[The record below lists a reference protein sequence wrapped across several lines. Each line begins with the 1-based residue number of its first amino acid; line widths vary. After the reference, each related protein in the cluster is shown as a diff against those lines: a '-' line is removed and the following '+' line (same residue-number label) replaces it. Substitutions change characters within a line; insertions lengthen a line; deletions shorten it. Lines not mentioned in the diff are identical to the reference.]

1 MSETNVRP
9 VLFKHAFWN
18 NVIIETI
25 AGVCTLIIA
34 LLVQQFVGHRVLGWE
49 TVVILALSVVVFSLL
64 SAAYLQWYR
73 HRRPDD
79 GYLLIGIIDFV
90 LRLLVTSGIALL
102 LVSNTTLL
110 SIIIGAAITSV
121 LLFVF
126 EKPWQP
132 GMTDAQLQEA
142 SKKSVELGVQ
152 MLEEERVKH
161 AEARNKIAL
170 QHASEG
176 KTDTPRSTSLT
187 FSSLIVANML
197 MEAVYDV
204 VTFLLAL
211 MLQWWMLC
219 TITGWRTLLVIFL
232 GNMLFSCASAAV
244 MVLMGALKA
253 DQQKCPTKSWTFLTI
268 AVLLRLLIF
277 GVLAWLL
284 TPSLAWVSVVVGIVI
299 TYVLTLFYKM
309 LASICKQMK
318 AKV

>member
-9 VLFKHAFWN
+9 VLFKHAFWGH
-18 NVIIETI
+18 VITETI
-25 AGVCTLIIA
+25 ASVCTLIIA

-102 LVSNTTLL
+102 LVSNITLL

-152 MLEEERVKH
+152 MLEEERVKR
-161 AEARNKIAL
+161 AEARNMIAL
-170 QHASEG
+170 QHASAG
-176 KTDTPRSTSLT
+176 KTDTPRGVSLT
-187 FSSLIVANML
+187 VSSLIVANML
-197 MEAVYDV
+197 MEAVYAV

-219 TITGWRTLLVIFL
+219 TIAGWSTLLVIFF
-232 GNMLFSCASAAV
+232 GNMLFSCAAAAI

-253 DQQKCPTKSWTFLTI
+253 DQQKCLTKSWPFLVI
-268 AVLLRLLIF
+268 VVLLRLLIF

-284 TPSLAWVSVVVGIVI
+284 TPSLAWVSVVVGIVLTNI
-299 TYVLTLFYKM
+299 VLV
-309 LASICKQMK
+309 IKQHPK
-318 AKV
+318 R

>member
-1 MSETNVRP
+1 MIT
-9 VLFKHAFWN
+9 
-18 NVIIETI
+18 ETI
-25 AGVCTLIIA
+25 ASVCTLIIA

-102 LVSNTTLL
+102 LVSNITLL

-132 GMTDAQLQEA
+132 GMTDVQLQEA

-152 MLEEERVKH
+152 MLEEERVKR
-161 AEARNKIAL
+161 AEARNMIAL
-170 QHASEG
+170 QHVSEG
-176 KTDTPRSTSLT
+176 KTGTPRGVSLT

-197 MEAVYDV
+197 MEAVYAV

-219 TITGWRTLLVIFL
+219 TIAGWSTLLVIFL
-232 GNMLFSCASAAV
+232 GNMLFSCVAAAV

-253 DQQKCPTKSWTFLTI
+253 DQQKCLTKSWPFLVVV
-268 AVLLRLLIF
+268 VLLRLLIF

-284 TPSLAWVSVVVGIVI
+284 TPSLVCVSVVVGIVLTNI
-299 TYVLTLFYKM
+299 VLVIKWRPRRRT
-309 LASICKQMK
+309 AV
-318 AKV
+318 AA

>member
-1 MSETNVRP
+1 MSEKNVRP
-9 VLFKHAFWN
+9 VLFKHAFWD
-18 NVIIETI
+18 NVIIETV
-25 AGVCTLIIA
+25 AGICTLIIA

-102 LVSNTTLL
+102 LVSDITLL
-110 SIIIGAAITSV
+110 SIVIGAAITSV
-121 LLFVF
+121 LMFVF

-152 MLEEERVKH
+152 MLEEERVKR
-161 AEARNKIAL
+161 AEVRNMIAL
-170 QHASEG
+170 QHASAG
-176 KTDTPRSTSLT
+176 KTDTSRGVSLT

-197 MEAVYDV
+197 MEAVCDV

-211 MLQWWMLC
+211 MLQWWMLG
-219 TITGWRTLLVIFL
+219 TIAGWRTLLVMFL
-232 GNMLFSCASAAV
+232 GNMLFSCVAAAV

-253 DQQKCPTKSWTFLTI
+253 DQQKCLTKSWPFLVI
-268 AVLLRLLIF
+268 VVLLRLLIF

-284 TPSLAWVSVVVGIVI
+284 TPGLAWVSVVVGIVLTNI
-299 TYVLTLFYKM
+299 VLVIKWHPRRRT
-309 LASICKQMK
+309 AV
-318 AKV
+318 AA

>member
-9 VLFKHAFWN
+9 VLFKDAFWGY
-18 NVIIETI
+18 VITETV
-25 AGVCTLIIA
+25 AGICTLIIA

-152 MLEEERVKH
+152 MLEEERVKR
-161 AEARNKIAL
+161 AEARNMIAL

-176 KTDTPRSTSLT
+176 KTDTPRGTSLT

-197 MEAVYDV
+197 IEAVCDV
-204 VTFLLAL
+204 ATFLLAL
-211 MLQWWMLC
+211 ILQWWMLGSSV
-219 TITGWRTLLVIFL
+219 GWRTLLVIFL
-232 GNMLFSCASAAV
+232 GNMLFSCAAAAV
-244 MVLMGALKA
+244 MVLMGALKT
-253 DQQKCPTKSWTFLTI
+253 DQQKCLTKSWPFLVI

-284 TPSLAWVSVVVGIVI
+284 TPSLAWVSVVVGIVLTNI
-299 TYVLTLFYKM
+299 VLVIKWHPRRRT
-309 LASICKQMK
+309 AV
-318 AKV
+318 AA

>member
-9 VLFKHAFWN
+9 VLFKHAFWGH
-18 NVIIETI
+18 VITETV
-25 AGVCTLIIA
+25 ASVCTLIIS
-34 LLVQQFVGHRVLGWE
+34 LLVQQFVGHSVLGWE

-64 SAAYLQWYR
+64 STAYLQWDR

-79 GYLLIGIIDFV
+79 GSGDLLIGIIDFV

-152 MLEEERVKH
+152 MLEEERVKR
-161 AEARNKIAL
+161 AEVRNKIAL

-176 KTDTPRSTSLT
+176 KTDTPRDVSLT

-197 MEAVYDV
+197 MEAVYAV
-204 VTFLLAL
+204 VTFVLAL

-219 TITGWRTLLVIFL
+219 TIAGWCTLLVMFL
-232 GNMLFSCASAAV
+232 GNMLFSCAAAAV
-244 MVLMGALKA
+244 MVLMGALKT
-253 DQQKCPTKSWTFLTI
+253 DQQKCPTKSWSFLTI
-268 AVLLRLLIF
+268 SVLLRLLIF

-284 TPSLAWVSVVVGIVI
+284 TPSLACVSVVVGIV
-299 TYVLTLFYKM
+299 LTDIIFV
-309 LASICKQMK
+309 IKQHTK
-318 AKV
+318 R

>member
-9 VLFKHAFWN
+9 VLFKHAFWGH
-18 NVIIETI
+18 VITETV

-49 TVVILALSVVVFSLL
+49 TVVILVLSVVVFSLL

-102 LVSNTTLL
+102 LVSDITLL

-152 MLEEERVKH
+152 MLEEERVKR
-161 AEARNKIAL
+161 AEARNIIAL
-170 QHASEG
+170 QHASAG
-176 KTDTPRSTSLT
+176 KTDTPRGTSLT

-197 MEAVYDV
+197 IEAVCDV
-204 VTFLLAL
+204 ATFLLAL
-211 MLQWWMLC
+211 MLQWWMLGS
-219 TITGWRTLLVIFL
+219 IVGWSTLLVIFF
-232 GNMLFSCASAAV
+232 GNMLFSCAAAAV

-253 DQQKCPTKSWTFLTI
+253 DQQKCLTKSWPFLVI
-268 AVLLRLLIF
+268 VVLLRLLIF

-284 TPSLAWVSVVVGIVI
+284 TPSLVWVSVVVGVVLTDIVI
-299 TYVLTLFYKM
+299 VIKHHPWRRTAV
-309 LASICKQMK
+309 A
-318 AKV
+318 A

>member
-1 MSETNVRP
+1 MSETNARP
-9 VLFKHAFWN
+9 VLFKHAFWD
-18 NVIIETI
+18 NVIIETV
-25 AGVCTLIIA
+25 AGICTLIIS

-64 SAAYLQWYR
+64 SAACLQWYR

-102 LVSNTTLL
+102 LVSDITLL

-121 LLFVF
+121 LMFVF

-152 MLEEERVKH
+152 MLEEERVKR
-161 AEARNKIAL
+161 AEVRNMIAL
-170 QHASEG
+170 QHASEV
-176 KTDTPRSTSLT
+176 KTDTPRGVSLT

-197 MEAVYDV
+197 MESVCDV

-211 MLQWWMLC
+211 MLQWWMLG
-219 TITGWRTLLVIFL
+219 TIAGWRTLLVMFL
-232 GNMLFSCASAAV
+232 GNMLFSCAAAAV
-244 MVLMGALKA
+244 MVLMGALNA
-253 DQQKCPTKSWTFLTI
+253 DQQKCLTKSWTFLVI
-268 AVLLRLLIF
+268 VVLLRLLIF

-284 TPSLAWVSVVVGIVI
+284 TPSLVWVSVVVGIV
-299 TYVLTLFYKM
+299 LTDIILV
-309 LASICKQMK
+309 IKQHPWK
-318 AKV
+318 RTAVDA

>member
-1 MSETNVRP
+1 MSEKNVRP
-9 VLFKHAFWN
+9 VLFKHAFWGH
-18 NVIIETI
+18 VITETV
-25 AGVCTLIIA
+25 AGICTLIVA

-152 MLEEERVKH
+152 MLEEERVKY

-197 MEAVYDV
+197 MEAVYAV

-211 MLQWWMLC
+211 MLQWWMLG
-219 TITGWRTLLVIFL
+219 TIAGWRTLLVIFF
-232 GNMLFSCASAAV
+232 GNMLFSCAAAAV

-253 DQQKCPTKSWTFLTI
+253 DQQKCLTKSWPFLVI
-268 AVLLRLLIF
+268 VVLLRLLIF

-284 TPSLAWVSVVVGIVI
+284 TPSLVWVSVVVGIALTNIVLVI
-299 TYVLTLFYKM
+299 KWHP
-309 LASICKQMK
+309 KR
-318 AKV
+318 

>member
-9 VLFKHAFWN
+9 VLFKHAFWD
-18 NVIIETI
+18 NVIIETV

-73 HRRPDD
+73 HRRPND

-90 LRLLVTSGIALL
+90 LRLLVTSGIASLI
-102 LVSNTTLL
+102 VSDITLL

-152 MLEEERVKH
+152 MLEEERVKR
-161 AEARNKIAL
+161 AEARNMIAL
-170 QHASEG
+170 QHASAG
-176 KTDTPRSTSLT
+176 KTDTPRGVSLT
-187 FSSLIVANML
+187 VSSLIVANML
-197 MEAVYDV
+197 MEAVYAV

-219 TITGWRTLLVIFL
+219 TIAGWSTLLVIFF
-232 GNMLFSCASAAV
+232 GNMLFSCAAAAI

-253 DQQKCPTKSWTFLTI
+253 DQQKCLTKSWPFLVI
-268 AVLLRLLIF
+268 VVLLRLLIF

-284 TPSLAWVSVVVGIVI
+284 TPSLAWVSVVVGIVLTNI
-299 TYVLTLFYKM
+299 VLV
-309 LASICKQMK
+309 IKQHPK
-318 AKV
+318 R

>member
-1 MSETNVRP
+1 MSEANVRP
-9 VLFKHAFWN
+9 VLFKHAFWD
-18 NVIIETI
+18 NVIIETV

-64 SAAYLQWYR
+64 SAACLQWYR

-102 LVSNTTLL
+102 LVSNITLL

-152 MLEEERVKH
+152 MLEEERVKR
-161 AEARNKIAL
+161 AEVRNMIAL
-170 QHASEG
+170 QHASEV
-176 KTDTPRSTSLT
+176 KTDTPRGVSLT

-197 MEAVYDV
+197 MESVCDV

-211 MLQWWMLC
+211 MLQWWMLG
-219 TITGWRTLLVIFL
+219 TIAGWRTLLVMFL
-232 GNMLFSCASAAV
+232 GNMLFSCVAAAV

-253 DQQKCPTKSWTFLTI
+253 DQQKCLTKSWPFLVI
-268 AVLLRLLIF
+268 VVLLRLLIF

-284 TPSLAWVSVVVGIVI
+284 TPSLVWVSVVVGIVLTDI
-299 TYVLTLFYKM
+299 VLV
-309 LASICKQMK
+309 IKQHPWRRT
-318 AKV
+318 AVAA

>member
-9 VLFKHAFWN
+9 VLFKHAFWGH
-18 NVIIETI
+18 VITETI
-25 AGVCTLIIA
+25 ASVCTLIIA

-64 SAAYLQWYR
+64 SAACLQWYR

-102 LVSNTTLL
+102 LVSDITLL

-121 LLFVF
+121 LMFVF

-152 MLEEERVKH
+152 MLEEERVKR
-161 AEARNKIAL
+161 AEVRNMIAL
-170 QHASEG
+170 QHASEV
-176 KTDTPRSTSLT
+176 KTDTPRGVSLT

-197 MEAVYDV
+197 MEAVCDV
-204 VTFLLAL
+204 VIFVLAL
-211 MLQWWMLC
+211 MLQWWVLG
-219 TITGWRTLLVIFL
+219 TIFGWRTLLVMFL
-232 GNMLFSCASAAV
+232 GNMLFSCVAAAV

-253 DQQKCPTKSWTFLTI
+253 DQQKCLTKSLPFLVI
-268 AVLLRLLIF
+268 VVLLRLLIF

-284 TPSLAWVSVVVGIVI
+284 TPSLAWISVVVGIV
-299 TYVLTLFYKM
+299 LTNIILVIKWNP
-309 LASICKQMK
+309 KR
-318 AKV
+318 

>member
-1 MSETNVRP
+1 MSETKVRP
-9 VLFKHAFWN
+9 VLFKHAFWD
-18 NVIIETI
+18 NVIIETV
-25 AGVCTLIIA
+25 AGICTLIIS

-79 GYLLIGIIDFV
+79 GYLLIGIIDFA

-102 LVSNTTLL
+102 LVSNITLL
-110 SIIIGAAITSV
+110 SIIIGAVITSV

-152 MLEEERVKH
+152 MLEEERVKR
-161 AEARNKIAL
+161 AEVRNMIAL
-170 QHASEG
+170 QHASAG
-176 KTDTPRSTSLT
+176 KTGTPRGVSLT

-197 MEAVYDV
+197 MEAVCDV

-211 MLQWWMLC
+211 MLQWWMLGA
-219 TITGWRTLLVIFL
+219 IFGWCTLLVIFL
-232 GNMLFSCASAAV
+232 GNMLFSCVAAAV

-253 DQQKCPTKSWTFLTI
+253 DQQKCLTKSWSFLTI

-284 TPSLAWVSVVVGIVI
+284 TPSLVWVSVFVGIVLTDI
-299 TYVLTLFYKM
+299 VLVIKRHPWRRT
-309 LASICKQMK
+309 AV
-318 AKV
+318 AA

>member
-1 MSETNVRP
+1 MSETKVRP
-9 VLFKHAFWN
+9 VLFKHAFWS
-18 NVIIETI
+18 NVITETV
-25 AGVCTLIIA
+25 AGICTLIVA
-34 LLVQQFVGHRVLGWE
+34 LLVEQFVGHRVLGWE
-49 TVVILALSVVVFSLL
+49 TVAILALSVVVFSLL

-102 LVSNTTLL
+102 LVSNITLL

-152 MLEEERVKH
+152 MLEEERVKR
-161 AEARNKIAL
+161 AEVRNTIAL
-170 QHASEG
+170 QHASAG
-176 KTDTPRSTSLT
+176 KTDTSGGVSLT

-197 MEAVYDV
+197 MEAVCDV

-211 MLQWWMLC
+211 MLQWWMLGA
-219 TITGWRTLLVIFL
+219 IFGWRTLLVMFL
-232 GNMLFSCASAAV
+232 GNMLFSCVAAAI

-253 DQQKCPTKSWTFLTI
+253 DQQKCLTKSLPFLVI
-268 AVLLRLLIF
+268 VVLLRLLIF

-284 TPSLAWVSVVVGIVI
+284 TSSLVWVSVVFGIVLTDI
-299 TYVLTLFYKM
+299 VLVIKHHPWRRT
-309 LASICKQMK
+309 AV
-318 AKV
+318 AA

>member
-1 MSETNVRP
+1 MSEMNVRP
-9 VLFKHAFWN
+9 VLFKHAFWD
-18 NVIIETI
+18 NVIIETV
-25 AGVCTLIIA
+25 AGICTLIIS

-64 SAAYLQWYR
+64 SAACLQWYR

-102 LVSNTTLL
+102 LVSDITLL

-121 LLFVF
+121 LMFVF

-152 MLEEERVKH
+152 MLEEERVKR
-161 AEARNKIAL
+161 AEVRNMIAL
-170 QHASEG
+170 QHASEV
-176 KTDTPRSTSLT
+176 KTDTPRGVSLT

-197 MEAVYDV
+197 MEAVCDV
-204 VTFLLAL
+204 VIFVLAL
-211 MLQWWMLC
+211 MLQWWVLG
-219 TITGWRTLLVIFL
+219 TIFGWRTLLVMFL
-232 GNMLFSCASAAV
+232 GNMLFSCVAAAV

-253 DQQKCPTKSWTFLTI
+253 DQQKCLTKSLPFLVI
-268 AVLLRLLIF
+268 VVLLRLLIF

-284 TPSLAWVSVVVGIVI
+284 TPSLAWISVVVGIV
-299 TYVLTLFYKM
+299 LTNIILVIKWNP
-309 LASICKQMK
+309 KR
-318 AKV
+318 

>member
-1 MSETNVRP
+1 MSETNARP
-9 VLFKHAFWN
+9 VLFKHAFWD
-18 NVIIETI
+18 NVIIEI
-25 AGVCTLIIA
+25 VAGICTLIIA

-102 LVSNTTLL
+102 LVSDITLL

-132 GMTDAQLQEA
+132 GMTNAQLQEA

-152 MLEEERVKH
+152 MLEEERVKR
-161 AEARNKIAL
+161 AEARNMIAL
-170 QHASEG
+170 QHASAG
-176 KTDTPRSTSLT
+176 KTDTSRGVSLT

-197 MEAVYDV
+197 MEAVCDV

-211 MLQWWMLC
+211 MLQWWMLG
-219 TITGWRTLLVIFL
+219 TIAGWRTLLVMFL
-232 GNMLFSCASAAV
+232 GNMLFSCAAAAV

-253 DQQKCPTKSWTFLTI
+253 DQQKCLTKSCPFLVI
-268 AVLLRLLIF
+268 VVLLRLLIF

-284 TPSLAWVSVVVGIVI
+284 TPSLAWVSVVVGIVLTNI
-299 TYVLTLFYKM
+299 VLV
-309 LASICKQMK
+309 IKQHPQR
-318 AKV
+318 

>member
-1 MSETNVRP
+1 M
-9 VLFKHAFWN
+9 
-18 NVIIETI
+18 
-25 AGVCTLIIA
+25 
-34 LLVQQFVGHRVLGWE
+34 
-49 TVVILALSVVVFSLL
+49 
-64 SAAYLQWYR
+64 
-73 HRRPDD
+73 
-79 GYLLIGIIDFV
+79 
-90 LRLLVTSGIALL
+90 
-102 LVSNTTLL
+102 
-110 SIIIGAAITSV
+110 
-121 LLFVF
+121 
-126 EKPWQP
+126 
-132 GMTDAQLQEA
+132 
-142 SKKSVELGVQ
+142 
-152 MLEEERVKH
+152 
-161 AEARNKIAL
+161 IAL
-170 QHASEG
+170 QHASVG
-176 KTDTPRSTSLT
+176 KTGTPRGVSLT

-219 TITGWRTLLVIFL
+219 TIAGWSTLLVIFL
-232 GNMLFSCASAAV
+232 GNMLFSCVAAAV

>member
-9 VLFKHAFWN
+9 VLFKHAFWGH
-18 NVIIETI
+18 VITETI
-25 AGVCTLIIA
+25 ASVCTLIIA

-102 LVSNTTLL
+102 LVSNITLL

-152 MLEEERVKH
+152 MLEEERVKR
-161 AEARNKIAL
+161 AEVRNMIAL
-170 QHASEG
+170 QHESAG
-176 KTDTPRSTSLT
+176 KTDTSGGVSLT

-197 MEAVYDV
+197 IEAVCDV

-211 MLQWWMLC
+211 MLQWWMLG
-219 TITGWRTLLVIFL
+219 TIAGWRTLLVMFL
-232 GNMLFSCASAAV
+232 GNMLFSCAAAAV

-253 DQQKCPTKSWTFLTI
+253 DQQRCLTKSWSFLVI
-268 AVLLRLLIF
+268 VLLFRLLIF

-284 TPSLAWVSVVVGIVI
+284 TPSLVWVSVVFGIVLTDI
-299 TYVLTLFYKM
+299 VLVIKHHPWRRT
-309 LASICKQMK
+309 AV
-318 AKV
+318 AA

>member
-9 VLFKHAFWN
+9 VLFKHAFWGH
-18 NVIIETI
+18 VITETI
-25 AGVCTLIIA
+25 ASVCTLIIA

-79 GYLLIGIIDFV
+79 GYLLIGIIDFA

-102 LVSNTTLL
+102 LVSNITLL

-152 MLEEERVKH
+152 MLEEERVKR
-161 AEARNKIAL
+161 AEARNMIAL
-170 QHASEG
+170 QHASAG
-176 KTDTPRSTSLT
+176 KTDTSRGVSLT

-197 MEAVYDV
+197 MEAVCDV

-211 MLQWWMLC
+211 MLQWWMLG
-219 TITGWRTLLVIFL
+219 TIAGWRTLLVMFL
-232 GNMLFSCASAAV
+232 GNMLFSCVAAAV

-253 DQQKCPTKSWTFLTI
+253 DQQKCLTKSWPFLVI
-268 AVLLRLLIF
+268 VVLLRLLIF

-284 TPSLAWVSVVVGIVI
+284 TQSLVWVSVVVGIVLTDI
-299 TYVLTLFYKM
+299 VLV
-309 LASICKQMK
+309 IKQHPQR
-318 AKV
+318 

>member
-1 MSETNVRP
+1 MSETKVRP
-9 VLFKHAFWN
+9 VLFKHAFWD
-18 NVIIETI
+18 NVIIETV
-25 AGVCTLIIA
+25 AGICTLIIA

-49 TVVILALSVVVFSLL
+49 TVVILVLSVVVFSLL
-64 SAAYLQWYR
+64 STAYLQWYR

-121 LLFVF
+121 LMFVF

-132 GMTDAQLQEA
+132 GMTDAQLHEA

-152 MLEEERVKH
+152 MLEEERVKRS
-161 AEARNKIAL
+161 EVRNMIAL
-170 QHASEG
+170 QHESAD
-176 KTDTPRSTSLT
+176 KTDTSRGVSLT

-197 MEAVYDV
+197 MEAVCDV

-211 MLQWWMLC
+211 MLQWWMLG
-219 TITGWRTLLVIFL
+219 TIAGWRTLLVIFL
-232 GNMLFSCASAAV
+232 GNMLFSCAASAI

-253 DQQKCPTKSWTFLTI
+253 DQQKCLTKSLTFLVI
-268 AVLLRLLIF
+268 VVLLRLLIF

-284 TPSLAWVSVVVGIVI
+284 TPSLVWVSVVVGIVLTDI
-299 TYVLTLFYKM
+299 VLV
-309 LASICKQMK
+309 IKQHPRK
-318 AKV
+318 RTAVEA

>member
-1 MSETNVRP
+1 MMSETNVRP
-9 VLFKHAFWN
+9 VLFKHAFWD
-18 NVIIETI
+18 NVIIETF

-49 TVVILALSVVVFSLL
+49 TLVIIALSVVVFSLL

-79 GYLLIGIIDFV
+79 GYLLIGIIDFA

-102 LVSNTTLL
+102 LVSNITLL

-152 MLEEERVKH
+152 MLEEERVKR
-161 AEARNKIAL
+161 AEVRNMIAL
-170 QHASEG
+170 QHASAG
-176 KTDTPRSTSLT
+176 KTGTPRGVSLT

-197 MEAVYDV
+197 MEAVCDV

-211 MLQWWMLC
+211 MLQWWMLGA
-219 TITGWRTLLVIFL
+219 IFGWCTLLVMFL

-253 DQQKCPTKSWTFLTI
+253 GQQKCPTRSWSFLTI

-284 TPSLAWVSVVVGIVI
+284 TPSLVWVSVFVGIVLTDI
-299 TYVLTLFYKM
+299 VLVIKRHPWKRT
-309 LASICKQMK
+309 AV
-318 AKV
+318 AA

>member
-9 VLFKHAFWN
+9 VLFKHAFWD
-18 NVIIETI
+18 NVIIETV
-25 AGVCTLIIA
+25 AGICTLIIS
-34 LLVQQFVGHRVLGWE
+34 LLVQQLVGHRVLGWE

-102 LVSNTTLL
+102 LVSNITLL

-152 MLEEERVKH
+152 MLEEERVKR
-161 AEARNKIAL
+161 AEVRNTIAL
-170 QHASEG
+170 QHASAG
-176 KTDTPRSTSLT
+176 KTDTSRGVSLT

-197 MEAVYDV
+197 MEAVCDV

-211 MLQWWMLC
+211 MLQWWMLG
-219 TITGWRTLLVIFL
+219 TIAGWRTLLVMFL
-232 GNMLFSCASAAV
+232 GNMLFSCVAAAV
-244 MVLMGALKA
+244 MVLMGALKS
-253 DQQKCPTKSWTFLTI
+253 DQQKCLTKSLPFLVI
-268 AVLLRLLIF
+268 VVLLRLLIF

-284 TPSLAWVSVVVGIVI
+284 TPSLAWVSVVFGIVLTDI
-299 TYVLTLFYKM
+299 VLVIK
-309 LASICKQMK
+309 
-318 AKV
+318 

>member
-1 MSETNVRP
+1 MSETNARP
-9 VLFKHAFWN
+9 VLFKHAFWD
-18 NVIIETI
+18 NVIIEI
-25 AGVCTLIIA
+25 VAGICTLIIA

-102 LVSNTTLL
+102 LVSDITLL
-110 SIIIGAAITSV
+110 SIVIGAAITSV
-121 LLFVF
+121 LMFVF

-152 MLEEERVKH
+152 MLEEERVKR
-161 AEARNKIAL
+161 AEVRNMIAL
-170 QHASEG
+170 QHASAG
-176 KTDTPRSTSLT
+176 KTDTSRGVSLT

-197 MEAVYDV
+197 MEAVCDV

-211 MLQWWMLC
+211 MLQWWMLG
-219 TITGWRTLLVIFL
+219 TIAGWRTLLVMFL
-232 GNMLFSCASAAV
+232 GNMLFSCVAAAV

-253 DQQKCPTKSWTFLTI
+253 DQQKCLTKSRPFLVI
-268 AVLLRLLIF
+268 VVLLRLLIF

-284 TPSLAWVSVVVGIVI
+284 TPSLVWVSVVFGIVLTDI
-299 TYVLTLFYKM
+299 VLV
-309 LASICKQMK
+309 IKQHPQR
-318 AKV
+318 

>member
-1 MSETNVRP
+1 M
-9 VLFKHAFWN
+9 
-18 NVIIETI
+18 
-25 AGVCTLIIA
+25 
-34 LLVQQFVGHRVLGWE
+34 
-49 TVVILALSVVVFSLL
+49 VILALSVVVFSLL

-79 GYLLIGIIDFV
+79 GYLLIGIIDFA

-102 LVSNTTLL
+102 LVSNITLL

-152 MLEEERVKH
+152 MLEEERVKRS
-161 AEARNKIAL
+161 EARNMIAL
-170 QHASEG
+170 QHASAV

-204 VTFLLAL
+204 VTFLLVL
-211 MLQWWMLC
+211 ML
-219 TITGWRTLLVIFL
+219 
-232 GNMLFSCASAAV
+232 S
-244 MVLMGALKA
+244 
-253 DQQKCPTKSWTFLTI
+253 
-268 AVLLRLLIF
+268 LIH
-277 GVLAWLL
+277 
-284 TPSLAWVSVVVGIVI
+284 I
-299 TYVLTLFYKM
+299 
-309 LASICKQMK
+309 
-318 AKV
+318 

>member
-1 MSETNVRP
+1 M
-9 VLFKHAFWN
+9 
-18 NVIIETI
+18 IIETV
-25 AGVCTLIIA
+25 AGICTLIIS

-64 SAAYLQWYR
+64 SAACLQWYR

-102 LVSNTTLL
+102 LVSDITLL

-152 MLEEERVKH
+152 MLEEERVKR
-161 AEARNKIAL
+161 AEVRNMIAL
-170 QHASEG
+170 QHASEV
-176 KTDTPRSTSLT
+176 KTDTPRGVSLT

-197 MEAVYDV
+197 MEAVCDV
-204 VTFLLAL
+204 VIFVLAL
-211 MLQWWMLC
+211 MLQWWVLG
-219 TITGWRTLLVIFL
+219 TIFGWRTLLVMFL
-232 GNMLFSCASAAV
+232 GNMLFSCVAAAV

-253 DQQKCPTKSWTFLTI
+253 DQQKCLTKSLPFLVI
-268 AVLLRLLIF
+268 VVLLRLLIF

-284 TPSLAWVSVVVGIVI
+284 TPSLAWISVVVGIV
-299 TYVLTLFYKM
+299 LTNIILVIKWNT
-309 LASICKQMK
+309 KR
-318 AKV
+318 

>member
-1 MSETNVRP
+1 MSEANVRP
-9 VLFKHAFWN
+9 VLFKHAFWD
-18 NVIIETI
+18 NVIIETV
-25 AGVCTLIIA
+25 AGICTLIIS

-64 SAAYLQWYR
+64 SAACLQWYR

-102 LVSNTTLL
+102 LVSDITLL

-121 LLFVF
+121 LMFVF

-152 MLEEERVKH
+152 MLEEERVKR
-161 AEARNKIAL
+161 AEVRNMIAL
-170 QHASEG
+170 QHASEV
-176 KTDTPRSTSLT
+176 KTDTPRGVSLT

-197 MEAVYDV
+197 MEAVCDV
-204 VTFLLAL
+204 VIFVLAL
-211 MLQWWMLC
+211 MLQWWVLG
-219 TITGWRTLLVIFL
+219 TIFGWRTLLVMFL
-232 GNMLFSCASAAV
+232 GNMLFSCVAAAV
-244 MVLMGALKA
+244 MVLMGALNA
-253 DQQKCPTKSWTFLTI
+253 DQQKCLTKSWTFLVI
-268 AVLLRLLIF
+268 VVLLRLLIF

-284 TPSLAWVSVVVGIVI
+284 TPSLVWVSVVVGIV
-299 TYVLTLFYKM
+299 LTDIILV
-309 LASICKQMK
+309 IKQHPWK
-318 AKV
+318 RTAVDA

>member
-1 MSETNVRP
+1 MSEANVRP
-9 VLFKHAFWN
+9 VVFKHAFWD
-18 NVIIETI
+18 NVIIETG
-25 AGVCTLIIA
+25 AGICTLIIS

-64 SAAYLQWYR
+64 SAACLQWYR

-102 LVSNTTLL
+102 LVSDITLL

-121 LLFVF
+121 LMFVF

-152 MLEEERVKH
+152 MLEEERVKR
-161 AEARNKIAL
+161 AEVRNMIAL
-170 QHASEG
+170 QHASEV
-176 KTDTPRSTSLT
+176 KTDTPRGVSLT

-197 MEAVYDV
+197 MEAVCDV
-204 VTFLLAL
+204 VIFVLAL
-211 MLQWWMLC
+211 MLQWWVLG
-219 TITGWRTLLVIFL
+219 TIFGWRTLLVMFL
-232 GNMLFSCASAAV
+232 GNMLFSCVAAAV

-253 DQQKCPTKSWTFLTI
+253 DQQKCLTKSLPFLVI
-268 AVLLRLLIF
+268 VVLLRLLIF

-284 TPSLAWVSVVVGIVI
+284 TPSLAWISVVVGIV
-299 TYVLTLFYKM
+299 LTNIILVIKWNP
-309 LASICKQMK
+309 KR
-318 AKV
+318 

>member
-1 MSETNVRP
+1 MSEANVRP
-9 VLFKHAFWN
+9 VLFKHAFWD
-18 NVIIETI
+18 NVIIETV
-25 AGVCTLIIA
+25 AGICTLIIS

-64 SAAYLQWYR
+64 SAACLQWYR

-102 LVSNTTLL
+102 LVSDITLL

-152 MLEEERVKH
+152 MLEEERVKR
-161 AEARNKIAL
+161 AEVRNMIAL
-170 QHASEG
+170 QHASEV
-176 KTDTPRSTSLT
+176 KTDTPRGVSLT

-197 MEAVYDV
+197 MEAVCDV
-204 VTFLLAL
+204 VIFVLAL
-211 MLQWWMLC
+211 MLQWWVLG
-219 TITGWRTLLVIFL
+219 TIFGWRTLLVMFL
-232 GNMLFSCASAAV
+232 GNMLFSCVAAAV

-253 DQQKCPTKSWTFLTI
+253 DQQKCLTKSLPFLVI
-268 AVLLRLLIF
+268 VVLLRLLIF

-284 TPSLAWVSVVVGIVI
+284 TPSLAWISVVVGIV
-299 TYVLTLFYKM
+299 LTNIILVIKWNP
-309 LASICKQMK
+309 KR
-318 AKV
+318 

>member
-1 MSETNVRP
+1 MSEANVRP
-9 VLFKHAFWN
+9 VLFKHAFWD
-18 NVIIETI
+18 NVIIETV
-25 AGVCTLIIA
+25 AGICTLIIA

-102 LVSNTTLL
+102 LVSNITLL

-121 LLFVF
+121 LMFVF

-152 MLEEERVKH
+152 MLEEERVKR
-161 AEARNKIAL
+161 AEARNMIAL
-170 QHASEG
+170 QHASAG
-176 KTDTPRSTSLT
+176 KTDTSRGVSLT

-197 MEAVYDV
+197 MEAVCDV

-211 MLQWWMLC
+211 MLQWWMLG
-219 TITGWRTLLVIFL
+219 TIAGWRTLLVMFL
-232 GNMLFSCASAAV
+232 GNMLFSCAAAAV

-253 DQQKCPTKSWTFLTI
+253 DQQKCLTKSWTFLVI
-268 AVLLRLLIF
+268 VVLLRLLIF

-284 TPSLAWVSVVVGIVI
+284 TPSLVWVSLVVGIVLTDI
-299 TYVLTLFYKM
+299 VLV
-309 LASICKQMK
+309 IKQHPK
-318 AKV
+318 R

>member
-1 MSETNVRP
+1 MSETNARP
-9 VLFKHAFWN
+9 VLFKHAFWD
-18 NVIIETI
+18 NVIIEI
-25 AGVCTLIIA
+25 VAGICTLIIA

-102 LVSNTTLL
+102 LVSDITLL

-121 LLFVF
+121 LMFVF

-152 MLEEERVKH
+152 MLEEERVKR
-161 AEARNKIAL
+161 AEVRNMIAL
-170 QHASEG
+170 QHASAG
-176 KTDTPRSTSLT
+176 KTDTSRGVSLT

-197 MEAVYDV
+197 MEAVCDV

-211 MLQWWMLC
+211 MLQWWMLG
-219 TITGWRTLLVIFL
+219 TIAGWRTLLVMFL
-232 GNMLFSCASAAV
+232 GNMLFSCAAAAV

-253 DQQKCPTKSWTFLTI
+253 DQQKCLTKSRPFLVI
-268 AVLLRLLIF
+268 VVLLRLLIF

-284 TPSLAWVSVVVGIVI
+284 TPSLVWVSVVFGIVLTDI
-299 TYVLTLFYKM
+299 VLV
-309 LASICKQMK
+309 IKQHPQR
-318 AKV
+318 